1 MIRLRFYK
9 PNIVLTFLTPYHLSQ
24 SVRPFFSSHGLTL
37 ESSGAAPAP
46 STVQEENLFNTTTT
60 TCFTT
65 ENLNVNHQQEPLVVA
80 AVAVA
85 SNDVMA
91 IAAAPLQVDEEKKED
106 DDSSMIVLAR
116 SKRKHT
122 TKQSSEEE
130 SNSDEKEEQMQQQ
143 EQQQQQQQQR
153 PEDVHQQKVEE
164 SLPLGN
170 QDVEMNENND
180 NDDNDQAAM
189 EVVQQQLQQQQQ
201 QVLFA
206 MEVAQQQQQLQQQR
220 QQQQE
225 RNPEIPNAD
234 PQQRYNR
241 MPAMVSEY
249 SSSAPTGNRS
259 SGASNING
267 MSTSGSGSG
276 GNNTGSGSNSNQGGS
291 SGSGNDQE
299 GGTSSNGN
307 GSSGSGNDNGKGGS
321 GEELMDNT
329 EESNHHHNAENN
341 REKNNSVE
349 NLGISSSSKANVKK
363 MGLSTLSENN
373 AAAPNIGNTFQAP
386 SNLSDQLHHHH
397 QDMKAQRRLSNK
409 SLSQED
415 SVDKNAVR
423 ERKIQDKKRKR
434 MNMRRE
440 YEDQMEQEMESSESS
455 NDGRGGEAVLLRP
468 GKPTTLD
475 KAVSFTKTAKL
486 VIKASPPFTVIYTNA
501 AYSRLSG
508 IDSHNATGNPITTLL
523 SLPTQQLSQLDFQK
537 DNQQS
542 IENSTE
548 NATTQNQ
555 NSSGMN
561 NDQDNNNA
569 TSDFNK
575 NHAAAEAA
583 GRARAATSKDDN
595 TEVGIEK
602 LVAASGYNK
611 LNKVNIRHQMLGR
624 NVKVY
629 RSKRN
634 EVEGSNGSSIS
645 SSSDSPHNVVACTMS
660 ISPIVSIPE
669 TYYAAIVPDKD
680 KKGDHHKDN
689 SHQHKSKRRKH
700 HHHNQR
706 QVVSHYVIQLE
717 AYDDD
722 LIKNEAEKES
732 QASLSTKGELRQQR
746 VKGTTMKTGNAQVQ
760 NADNEVESSEVSESC
775 KHVSAVA

>member
-1 MIRLRFYK
+1 
-9 PNIVLTFLTPYHLSQ
+9 
-24 SVRPFFSSHGLTL
+24 
-37 ESSGAAPAP
+37 
-46 STVQEENLFNTTTT
+46 
-60 TCFTT
+60 
-65 ENLNVNHQQEPLVVA
+65 LNFNHQQEPLVVA

-85 SNDVMA
+85 KNDAMA
-91 IAAAPLQVDEEKKED
+91 IASAPPQIDEEKKDD

-130 SNSDEKEEQMQQQ
+130 SNSDEKEERM
-143 EQQQQQQQQR
+143 QQQQQQQR

-170 QDVEMNENND
+170 QDVDMNENND
-180 NDDNDQAAM
+180 DDDDDDDNNQAAM
-189 EVVQQQLQQQQQ
+189 EVMQQQQLQQRQQ

-206 MEVAQQQQQLQQQR
+206 MEVAQQQQQ
-220 QQQQE
+220 QQE
-225 RNPEIPNAD
+225 RNNS
-234 PQQRYNR
+234 
-241 MPAMVSEY
+241 MPTMVSEY
-249 SSSAPTGNRS
+249 SSSARTGNGS

-321 GEELMDNT
+321 GEELMDNN
-329 EESNHHHNAENN
+329 EERNRHHHNDENN

-349 NLGISSSSKANVKK
+349 NLGTSSSNKANVKK
-363 MGLSTLSENN
+363 MGLSILSEHNN
-373 AAAPNIGNTFQAP
+373 AAAPDIGNTFQVP
-386 SNLSDQLHHHH
+386 SNLSDPLHHH
-397 QDMKAQRRLSNK
+397 QDMKTQRRLSNK

-415 SVDKNAVR
+415 NVDKHAVR

-440 YEDQMEQEMESSESS
+440 YEDKMEQEMESSESS
-455 NDGRGGEAVLLRP
+455 NDGRGGETALLRP

-508 IDSHNATGNPITTLL
+508 IDSHNAVGNPITTLL
-523 SLPTQQLSQLDFQK
+523 SLPTQQLSQLNFQK

-542 IENSTE
+542 PENSTE
-548 NATTQNQ
+548 KATTQNQ
-555 NSSGMN
+555 NSNGMN
-561 NDQDNNNA
+561 NDQDHNNA
-569 TSDFNK
+569 ATDSNN

-583 GRARAATSKDDN
+583 GRARAATSKNDD
-595 TEVGIEK
+595 TEAGIEK

-629 RSKRN
+629 KSKRN
-634 EVEGSNGSSIS
+634 EEEGSNGSSIS

-669 TYYAAIVPDKD
+669 TYNAAIVPD
-680 KKGDHHKDN
+680 KGDHHKDN

-717 AYDDD
+717 ACDDD
-722 LIKNEAEKES
+722 LIKHEAEKES

-746 VKGTTMKTGNAQVQ
+746 VKETTMKTGNAHVL

>member
-1 MIRLRFYK
+1 M
-9 PNIVLTFLTPYHLSQ
+9 N
-24 SVRPFFSSHGLTL
+24 
-37 ESSGAAPAP
+37 
-46 STVQEENLFNTTTT
+46 FNQ
-60 TCFTT
+60 
-65 ENLNVNHQQEPLVVA
+65 QQEPLVVA

-85 SNDVMA
+85 NNGGMV

-106 DDSSMIVLAR
+106 DDSSMIVLTR
-116 SKRKHT
+116 SKRKQM
-122 TKQSSEEE
+122 TKQSLEEE
-130 SNSDEKEEQMQQQ
+130 SNIDEKEEQI
-143 EQQQQQQQQR
+143 QQQQQQR

-170 QDVEMNENND
+170 QDVDMNENN
-180 NDDNDQAAM
+180 DNDQAAM
-189 EVVQQQLQQQQQ
+189 EVAQQQQLQQQRQ

-206 MEVAQQQQQLQQQR
+206 MEVAQQQQ
-220 QQQQE
+220 E
-225 RNPEIPNAD
+225 ARNPEIPNAD
-234 PQQRYNR
+234 PQQRYNG
-241 MPAMVSEY
+241 MTAMVSEY
-249 SSSAPTGNRS
+249 SSSARTGNGS

-276 GNNTGSGSNSNQGGS
+276 GNNTGSGSNSNRGGS
-291 SGSGNDQE
+291 SGSGNDLE

-321 GEELMDNT
+321 GEELMDNNK
-329 EESNHHHNAENN
+329 ESNHHHNAENN
-341 REKNNSVE
+341 REKDNSVE
-349 NLGISSSSKANVKK
+349 MLGISSSNKANVKI
-363 MGLSTLSENN
+363 MGISTLSENN
-373 AAAPNIGNTFQAP
+373 AAAPDIGNTFQGP

-397 QDMKAQRRLSNK
+397 HQDMKTQLRLSNK

-455 NDGRGGEAVLLRP
+455 NDGRGGEHLLRP

-501 AYSRLSG
+501 SYSRLSG
-508 IDSHNATGNPITTLL
+508 IDSHNAVGNPITTLL

-542 IENSTE
+542 IENSAE
-548 NATTQNQ
+548 KATTQDQ
-555 NSSGMN
+555 NSSGMK
-561 NDQDNNNA
+561 NDQDNNNT
-569 TSDFNK
+569 TSDSNK

-595 TEVGIEK
+595 IEVGIEK

-629 RSKRN
+629 KSKRN
-634 EVEGSNGSSIS
+634 GEEGSNGSSIS

-669 TYYAAIVPDKD
+669 AYNAAIVSDKD
-680 KKGDHHKDN
+680 KKGDHDKDN

-717 AYDDD
+717 ACDDD

-746 VKGTTMKTGNAQVQ
+746 VKETTMKTGNFQVQ